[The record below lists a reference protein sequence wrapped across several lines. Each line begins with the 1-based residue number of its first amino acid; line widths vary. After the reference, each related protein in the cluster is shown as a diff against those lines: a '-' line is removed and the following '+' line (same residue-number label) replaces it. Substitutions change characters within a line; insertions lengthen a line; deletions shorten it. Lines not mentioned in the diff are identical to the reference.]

1 MEKSKSQDKYTEI
14 TREIR
19 EEKMN
24 WSFEEFLEKANEEE
38 KVIPLK
44 KVQKGG
50 YFPKNF
56 WMAASL
62 ILLFSV
68 GVFFKFGNSN
78 SVEDQNNLVK
88 NEILK
93 EKDNFQHE
101 SNFAVNAVNDS
112 VEVRKDSIISDSS
125 RTVEQ
130 SPEVDIMEKIL
141 PRRGR
146 IRKDVRPRFAAV
158 SSEMSDHK
166 KNTEKPEYESN
177 YVIING
183 QKIEN
188 EQEAIDLTKYSF
200 RILSENVLKTV
211 AQTDVITAINEEY

>member
-1 MEKSKSQDKYTEI
+1 MKTDKSQDKYTEI
-14 TREIR
+14 TKEIR

-24 WSFEEFLEKANEEE
+24 WSFEEFLEKAKEEE

-44 KVQKGG
+44 NAKKAG

-56 WMAASL
+56 WMAAS
-62 ILLFSV
+62 IIFLLSIGIFV
-68 GVFFKFGNSN
+68 KFGNSN
-78 SVEDQNNLVK
+78 SVEDQDILVK

-93 EKDNFQHE
+93 NKDQFQQE

-112 VEVRKDSIISDSS
+112 IDLKKDSIISDSS

-130 SPEVDIMEKIL
+130 TPEVDIMEKIL

-166 KNTEKPEYESN
+166 KNTEKPEYKAN

-200 RILSENVLKTV
+200 RILSENVSKTV

>member
-44 KVQKGG
+44 KVEKGG

-62 ILLFSV
+62 IFLFSV

-93 EKDNFQHE
+93 NKDNFQQE

-112 VEVRKDSIISDSS
+112 VEIKKDSIVSDSS

-130 SPEVDIMEKIL
+130 TPEVDIMEKIL
-141 PRRGR
+141 
-146 IRKDVRPRFAAV
+146 
-158 SSEMSDHK
+158 
-166 KNTEKPEYESN
+166 
-177 YVIING
+177 
-183 QKIEN
+183 
-188 EQEAIDLTKYSF
+188 
-200 RILSENVLKTV
+200 
-211 AQTDVITAINEEY
+211 

>member
-14 TREIR
+14 TKEIR

-24 WSFEEFLEKANEEE
+24 WSFEEFLGKANEEE
-38 KVIPLK
+38 KVIPRK

-56 WMAASL
+56 WMAASV
-62 ILLFSV
+62 IFLLSI
-68 GVFFKFGNSN
+68 GIFFKFGNNN
-78 SVEDQNNLVK
+78 SVKDQDILVK

-93 EKDNFQHE
+93 NKDNFQQE

-130 SPEVDIMEKIL
+130 SPDVDIMEKIL

-146 IRKDVRPRFAAV
+146 IRKDLKPRFAAI
-158 SSEMSDHK
+158 SSEISDHK

-200 RILSENVLKTV
+200 RILSENVSKTV
-211 AQTDVITAINEEY
+211 AQTDVITTISDDY